1 MEAITSAQLA
11 MYREL
16 NRVMDIQERS
26 ANAFW
31 EGWNEVSWNDVLVEV
46 RKLKIQRVVE
56 QHKLA
61 IEWSFVA

>member
-1 MEAITSAQLA
+1 MFTHEQLQ
-11 MYREL
+11 MYKEFNRIMKLRE
-16 NRVMDIQERS
+16 ERS

-31 EGWNEVSWNDVLVEV
+31 EGLNEVSWNDVLVEV